1 VEGTTEPQSA
11 LDVQLQRWE
20 EETKRRVEAAKG
32 ATTAAAATVALRK
45 RVVKPNTAL
54 TSEAE
59 AVSTY

>member
-1 VEGTTEPQSA
+1 
-11 LDVQLQRWE
+11 VQLQRWE